1 MEHLFRFAM
10 NLSTVVFCTTPNTFR
25 EVTINDNLETSIIQN
40 ARFVVIISE
49 IFLDF
54 QECQDAPFLS

>member
-1 MEHLFRFAM
+1 
-10 NLSTVVFCTTPNTFR
+10 
-25 EVTINDNLETSIIQN
+25 VTINDNLETSIIQN